1 MSDEELDELILSRL
15 RSRREQLDRNDLHD
29 ATQSSTDLATSFNE
43 PEPRVEARI
52 RVLASE
58 GKIVESAA
66 LPGRWL
72 IAASGDN

>member
-1 MSDEELDELILSRL
+1 MFGS
-15 RSRREQLDRNDLHD
+15 
-29 ATQSSTDLATSFNE
+29 AK
-43 PEPRVEARI
+43 PEPRAESRI

-72 IAASGDN
+72 IAASGVAKARERVGRRGL